1 MAKEHYTP
9 KQGGPLREGTWVAG
23 CSLEKH
29 NLFIELSPFCFSKI
43 FEHTLCLLWCLF
55 VYGFLRCIRIIL
67 FKRKKKKHTDI
78 SCPGCYQ
85 DLLVVYF
92 SLGEFNVFV

>member
-55 VYGFLRCIRIIL
+55 MVFLDVLESFCLRE
-67 FKRKKKKHTDI
+67 KKKKHTDI

-92 SLGEFNVFV
+92 CLGEFNVFV